1 MTRKLTPAQLDE
13 IEAGAKRATRGP
25 WRKSGT
31 WIDAGK
37 YDEVLCPGEVSCMSY
52 CYGGSSTIDGDNFDA
67 DIAHIV
73 NMDPTT
79 TLALIAEVRELRA
92 KVERVRRLHRRTP
105 IYETCVKDGCENA
118 HCFETVVGDYAHDDD
133 LVGHVCYD
141 CSDLSDEE
149 PIYWPCDTIKAL
161 GEEA

>member
-13 IEAGAKRATRGP
+13 IEAAAKNAEGALRANGAEVWQCVTTHGI
-25 WRKSGT
+25 GL
-31 WIDAGK
+31 AGESL
-37 YDEVLCPGEVSCMSY
+37 Y
-52 CYGGSSTIDGDNFDA
+52 TH
-67 DIAHIV
+67 IAM
-73 NMDPTT
+73 MDPAT
-79 TLALIAEVRELRA
+79 TLALVAEVRELRA
-92 KVERVRRLHRRTP
+92 KVERVREAHRRTP
-105 IYETCVKDGCENA
+105 IYETCVKDGCENP

-133 LVGHVCYD
+133 LVGYVCYE

>member
-1 MTRKLTPAQLDE
+1 
-13 IEAGAKRATRGP
+13 
-25 WRKSGT
+25 
-31 WIDAGK
+31 
-37 YDEVLCPGEVSCMSY
+37 MSY

-92 KVERVRRLHRRTP
+92 KVERARLLHEP
-105 IYETCVKDGCENA
+105 SGDPEVDSLSTCDTCTDLDGK
-118 HCFETVVGDYAHDDD
+118 
-133 LVGHVCYD
+133 
-141 CSDLSDEE
+141 S
-149 PIYWPCDTIKAL
+149 PRWPCDTIKAL